1 MASTYTT
8 TTVVGGNAG
17 PVIPPFYSD
26 FLRANLYPNLYFRQ
40 LGTKL
45 TIPQGY
51 GDKVKIPRWETP
63 VVNHST
69 TASAGMA
76 TLTSSLTAI
85 AQISESSAGAT
96 VVAKTL
102 GAEDITGSVVKF
114 AGARGYTDK
123 LIITA
128 KANFLEGALESLTRE
143 LAWRVDN
150 YTRTALNTA
159 AIAFSANA
167 GTGGSATTTDGLF
180 GKNVAKVAPFLDSM
194 SVPRWEDQTFVG
206 VFNPLVQYDV
216 YRDPS
221 AGGFTNVARYN
232 DASKIYRG
240 EIGQKFGLRFLLSN
254 TIPVVRG
261 ADSSNTGADKLSA
274 GSTGSFGYIFA
285 PDAFYSL
292 ELEKGGVEVI
302 HHPLGSGGATGD
314 PANEVGSVSVKV
326 FYGIAPS
333 ASADHRLMKFAHG
346 VGLHF

>member
-8 TTVVGGNAG
+8 TTIVGGNG
-17 PVIPPFYSD
+17 GSVIPPFYAD

-40 LGTKL
+40 LGTKV

-51 GDKVKIPRWETP
+51 GDKVKIPRWQTP
-63 VVNHST
+63 VYNHSSG
-69 TASAGMA
+69 ASAGMA
-76 TLTSSLTAI
+76 TLTTSLTAVS
-85 AQISESSAGAT
+85 QITESSAGAS

-102 GAEDITGSVVKF
+102 GAEDITGQVAKF

-143 LAWRVDN
+143 LACRIDN
-150 YTRTALNTA
+150 YTRTQLDTA

-167 GTGGSATTTDGLF
+167 GTGTTATTTDGLF
-180 GKNVAKVAPFLDSM
+180 GKNVAKIAPFMDSLN
-194 SVPRWEDQTFVG
+194 VPRWEDQTFVG

-254 TIPVVRG
+254 TVPVTRG
-261 ADSSNTGADKLSA
+261 AGGAFTAAGLSA
-274 GSTGSFGYIFA
+274 ASTGSIGYVFA

-302 HHPLGSGGATGD
+302 HHQLGSGGATGD
-314 PANEVGSVSVKV
+314 PANEVGAVSVKV
-326 FYGIAPS
+326 FYGVCPS
-333 ASADHRLMKFAHG
+333 ASADNRLLKFAHG

>member
-1 MASTYTT
+1 
-8 TTVVGGNAG
+8 
-17 PVIPPFYSD
+17 
-26 FLRANLYPNLYFRQ
+26 LYPNLYFRQ

-51 GDKVKIPRWETP
+51 GDKVKIPRWQTP
-63 VVNHST
+63 VLNNSSG
-69 TASAGMA
+69 ASAGMA
-76 TLTSSLTAI
+76 TLTSSLTAVG
-85 AQISESSAGAT
+85 QISESSAGAS

-150 YTRTALNTA
+150 YTRTTLNTA
-159 AIAFSANA
+159 AIYFSANA
-167 GTGGSATTTDGLF
+167 GTGTSATTTDGLF
-180 GKNVAKVAPFLDSM
+180 GKNVAKIAPFLDSM
-194 SVPRWEDQTFVG
+194 SVPRWEDQTYVG

-254 TIPVVRG
+254 TVPVLRG
-261 ADSSNTGADKLSA
+261 AGSSNTGADKLSA

-314 PANEVGSVSVKV
+314 PANEVGAVSVKV

-333 ASADHRLMKFAHG
+333 ASADNRLMRFAHG